1 MTLVGGVYACKQ
13 IQTNEA
19 SELIRKENDAGNL
32 IALVHFEST
41 VFSLRKLTGIDVGLV
56 RRPDIPK
63 PKSGD
68 CFLDIRIRS
77 GTPKGRPITG
87 DDLEFYRIDFKGV
100 EYENSSDSTGWPM
113 VIQ

>member
-1 MTLVGGVYACKQ
+1 MLVGGVYACKQ
-13 IQTNEA
+13 IRTSEA
-19 SELIRKENDAGNL
+19 SELIQKANDAGDL

-41 VFSLRKLTGIDVGLV
+41 VFAIRKLTGIAIGLV

-77 GTPKGRPITG
+77 DMPKRQVPTI
-87 DDLEFYRIDFKGV
+87 DDFEFYRIDFKGID
-100 EYENSSDSTGWPM
+100 YETSSDSTGWPM
-113 VIQ
+113 VIK